1 MSQNP
6 PPIVEEELRLL
17 GEARERLGRAAG
29 RTYASEDEI
38 IGELQH
44 IQEQIRG
51 GKSDDK
57 SAFEQ
62 QYEHLVRLLEQL
74 RRGRPTDRPDP
85 QNPYF
90 AHMRLRSDGRTFDVL
105 LGKATC
111 LEDGLRIVD
120 WRHAPISRIYYRYQE
135 GDEYEEDIGVR
146 TVEGRVLARR
156 SVSIK
161 EGELDRVSCPQGSF
175 MREGPGWTLAH
186 SATPRLAARPER
198 KSGSAG
204 SFSTG
209 KSLRQDKHLPDI
221 AALIDP
227 SQFELISRAD
237 SGPVIIRGGAGS
249 GKTTV
254 ALHRIAWLA
263 YQSPQRFA
271 PHKMVVVVWGR
282 ALRDYVSKV
291 LPSLGVQGVGVVTW
305 AELSRLLVR
314 RHFPSLPGNANA
326 NTPSAVARIKLH
338 PELPKVLAELIAH
351 RKAPPTPGSAVDDW
365 KALVGDSALLGRLP
379 GVAPQDVQTLL
390 TWTRSQQGQLAARAE
405 GDRAAEPWLDEEDDA
420 ILLRAYQLR
429 VGPFKAKEGG
439 HIRYSHLAVD
449 EVQDFSPMEIATL
462 FGMCDKHQC
471 ITLSGDTQQ
480 HIMEKGGSLRWQDL
494 LLGLGIASTELST
507 LRISY
512 RSTTPIATFARAVL
526 GPLAE
531 DEAAPATTRDGPAV
545 EVLTFGEHGEC
556 VDALGIALRTLLREE
571 PAASVALISLDEATA
586 RLYFEGLDR
595 MEVPDLRLVQDQEFA
610 FAPGIDV
617 VDVAQV
623 KGLEF
628 DYVVILGASEGAW
641 TSRPHHR
648 RLLHVA
654 ATRAVHQLWVTAV
667 GEPCEAVRE
676 ALD

>member
-1 MSQNP
+1 MSQTT
-6 PPIVEEELRLL
+6 PPIVQEELRLL
-17 GEARERLGRAAG
+17 DDARERLGRAAG
-29 RTYASEDEI
+29 RTFASEDEI
-38 IGELQH
+38 IEELQH
-44 IQEQIRG
+44 IQEQIRH

-85 QNPYF
+85 GNPYF

-105 LGKATC
+105 LGKSTC

-135 GDEYEEDIGVR
+135 GDEYEEDLGVR
-146 TVEGRVLARR
+146 VVEGHVLARR
-156 SVSIK
+156 SVSIRD
-161 EGELDRVSCPQGSF
+161 GELERVSCPQGSF
-175 MREGPGWTLAH
+175 LREGEGWHALSTTA
-186 SATPRLAARPER
+186 PRLAARPEQKR
-198 KSGSAG
+198 GTTG
-204 SFSTG
+204 TFSTG
-209 KSLRQDKHLPDI
+209 RSLRADKHLPDI

-263 YQSPQRFA
+263 YQSPGRFA
-271 PHKMVVVVWGR
+271 PHKMLVVVWGR
-282 ALRDYVSKV
+282 ALRDYVGKV
-291 LPSLGVQGVGVVTW
+291 LPALGVNGVSVVTW
-305 AELSRLLVR
+305 AELSRTLVR
-314 RHFPSLPGNANA
+314 RHFPSLPDHTNA
-326 NTPSAVARIKLH
+326 NTPSAVARVKLH
-338 PELPKVLAELIAH
+338 PELPRLLEEVVS
-351 RKAPPTPGSAVDDW
+351 RRQGPPTPSTAVEDW
-365 KALVGDSALLGRLP
+365 KALVGDSALLGRLTD
-379 GVAPQDVQTLL
+379 VSPQDVQTVV
-390 TWTRSQQGQLAARAE
+390 TWTRSQQAQLAARAE
-405 GDRAAEPWLDEEDDA
+405 GDRSAETWLDEEDDA

-439 HIRYSHLAVD
+439 HIRYAHLAVD
-449 EVQDFSPMEIATL
+449 EAQDFSPMEMAVL

-494 LLGLGIASTELST
+494 LLSLGIASTELST

-512 RSTTPIATFARAVL
+512 RSTNQIATFARAVL

-531 DEAAPATTRDGPAV
+531 DERAPATTKDGPAV

-556 VDALGIALRTLLREE
+556 VDALGIALRNLVRLE
-571 PAASVALISLDEATA
+571 PNASVALISLDEGTA
-586 RLYFEGLDR
+586 RLYYEGLDR
-595 MEVPDLRLVQDQEFA
+595 MEVPGLRLVEEQCFA
-610 FAPGIDV
+610 FSPGIDC
-617 VDVAQV
+617 VDVGQV

-628 DYVVILGASEGAW
+628 DYVVVLGASQGVWSA
-641 TSRPHHR
+641 RPHHR

-654 ATRAVHQLWVTAV
+654 ATRAVHQLWVTCV

-676 ALD
+676 ALG